1 MGAQEIPRLMPHMIY
16 VQILAE
22 RGSGDHVSLLII
34 VYMIQREMA
43 GLTLKKSEQT
53 TAKGLKSEDVC
64 F

>member
-1 MGAQEIPRLMPHMIY
+1 MPHMIY

-53 TAKGLKSEDVC
+53 TAKGLKSEDVR